1 MGKKDD
7 VEKLLRDVKY
17 FDGKTYY
24 KIDCVSESNKLINN
38 NFNTFKK
45 FIVVNV
51 RDSVIYKQDELEEL
65 FKCTNKMTILTE
77 HLNNI
82 KYKVYKQIKLGKE

>member
-7 VEKLLRDVKY
+7 VEKLLKDVKY

-24 KIDCVSESNKLINN
+24 KIDCVSESKKLINN
-38 NFNTFKK
+38 NLNKFKK

-51 RDSVIYKQDELEEL
+51 RDGLIHRQDELEEI
-65 FKCTNKMTILTE
+65 FNCTNKMAILTE

-82 KYKVYKQIKLGKE
+82 KYKVYKQIGKE